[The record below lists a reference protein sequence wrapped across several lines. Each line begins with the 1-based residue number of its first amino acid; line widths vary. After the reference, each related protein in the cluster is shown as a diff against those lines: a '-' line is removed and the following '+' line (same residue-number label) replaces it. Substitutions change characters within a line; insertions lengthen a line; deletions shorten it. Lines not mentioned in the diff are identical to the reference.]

1 MRLGPTHH
9 IFKSSRPD
17 LIHRFFTSL
26 GPVHHMA
33 ARPMKHG
40 FYMGRPDNYVRRSVD
55 LTGRPTSPL
64 ICCPVL
70 TGAYE
75 YADVVF
81 YLNCCFSVVFLPV
94 WIHWDSYV
102 RPMRHT

>member
-40 FYMGRPDNYVRRSVD
+40 FYMGRPGNYLGRLVD
-55 LTGRPTSPL
+55 LTVWPRGRLKCS
-64 ICCPVL
+64 PVL
-70 TGAYE
+70 KSACAYVDE
-75 YADVVF
+75 ID
-81 YLNCCFSVVFLPV
+81 
-94 WIHWDSYV
+94 
-102 RPMRHT
+102 